1 MQLSLFLS
9 LSLSFSLTLVKDFL
23 GQRLEISRKRG
34 VVSGLWRFDYL
45 NRHVLSIIRA
55 REMREEGLIGICR
68 RPNSLCR
75 PPRCVDSVL
84 STVVSVED
92 RGLRR
97 IFIVVFGK
105 PTVTIMDRRV
115 ASRVHG
121 KRGSCVGIWLTREFH
136 VLPT

>member
-1 MQLSLFLS
+1 MQLSLFF
-9 LSLSFSLTLVKDFL
+9 SLSFSLTLANDCL
-23 GQRLEISRKRG
+23 GQRSEISRKRG

-75 PPRCVDSVL
+75 PPRCVDLLL
-84 STVVSVED
+84 STVVSAED
-92 RGLRR
+92 RGSRR
-97 IFIVVFGK
+97 IFIVVLQQS
-105 PTVTIMDRRV
+105 TVTIMDRRV